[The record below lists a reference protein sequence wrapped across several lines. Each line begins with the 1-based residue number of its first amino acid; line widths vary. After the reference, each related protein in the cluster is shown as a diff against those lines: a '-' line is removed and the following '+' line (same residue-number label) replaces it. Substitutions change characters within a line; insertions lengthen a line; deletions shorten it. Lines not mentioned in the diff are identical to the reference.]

1 MASSDTEGVITGYDG
16 LIKDSARG
24 TGLVEAKVHGA
35 LVEHATVCRVPVV
48 TISSVPTEAV
58 SISPKVWNVRG
69 LCSCCCHVLCSMR
82 MRRLW
87 RIGRHWSTCCC
98 LMRNLLRIAPDVV
111 WPVTEF
117 GCVIEQ
123 ESGGARDLETL
134 GTSTDKVLCAGV
146 RISIETTSFADT
158 IKSVGRS
165 NVMSSFYG

>member
-1 MASSDTEGVITGYDG
+1 MYH
-16 LIKDSARG
+16 LF
-24 TGLVEAKVHGA
+24 
-35 LVEHATVCRVPVV
+35 VV
-48 TISSVPTEAV
+48 YLT
-58 SISPKVWNVRG
+58 KVWNVGG

-165 NVMSSFYG
+165 NVMSSFYGWWSRSFIKKYQWHTWTKAYI